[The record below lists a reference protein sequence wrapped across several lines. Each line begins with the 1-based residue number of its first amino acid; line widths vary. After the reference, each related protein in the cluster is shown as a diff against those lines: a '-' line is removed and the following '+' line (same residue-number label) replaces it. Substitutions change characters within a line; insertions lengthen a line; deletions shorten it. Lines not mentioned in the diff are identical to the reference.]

1 MRDIKY
7 DNMPLTLP
15 LAALRTLEC
24 CMRMVRD
31 SVVLSPSDLM
41 RFQGC
46 THATALDVRYLC
58 GEEGLEPEPDSD
70 EARLLQKHGD
80 THEATLLEELSRNGR
95 MVTVINRDGSFE
107 DAAAATRAA
116 LQRGDDYVYQAA
128 LGLDGVWQGYS
139 DFLERVDR
147 PSNLGAFSYEVI
159 DTKLKRSPDAKHLL
173 QLAVYS
179 DAIEEIQGAPPKRA
193 HLVLGDGSRQSFLLI
208 DYAAYARRLK
218 DRLEGFVAAPTET
231 RPAPVAACTL
241 CRWRTHCDG
250 EWDREDSLVLVAGIT
265 GSQRL
270 KLERASVHTLSR
282 LADFSNSVPHLA
294 TPTLAKLKTQAALQR
309 ARRAGGPPSFS
320 LRPHQRGL
328 GFDLF
333 PTPAR
338 GDLFFDMEG
347 DPFVDP
353 EGLEYL
359 FGIYQRDRSFKS
371 VWAHDRQQERE
382 ATGSVLRFFIEHL
395 DSHPNAHIFHYN
407 HYEVT
412 ALKRLATRHGVGE
425 EILDQLLRQERF
437 VDLYRIVRQTLFASE
452 PGYALKDLEAF
463 YMKHRTEALTTAGD
477 SILAYETWRD
487 NPDPA
492 ILEEICAYNQADC
505 RSTKMLRDW
514 LVGAVRPPGMPW
526 PQTARSEALSVNQI
540 EAEENEAEADREDL
554 RQRID
559 ARRADWGDRVA
570 DLLFEI
576 TWFHKRENKPQ
587 WWLHFDRAKM
597 ASQELVDD
605 LESLGGLQA
614 IEPPRDVKR
623 SLGRRYSFPLQETK
637 LHAGAKIAIR
647 ENRKNIGLLDLDP
660 EARTVDLKF
669 SATGDEPPDTL
680 DVIPGGPRDTKV
692 LAGAVRRVIESVLA
706 GSSRYQAVVDVVFRN
721 RPRLKG
727 IKPGKPVIGTGDI
740 VEETIAAVDR
750 LQLGALP
757 IQGPP
762 GTGKTWISSHVIL
775 HLAQRGCRVGVS
787 SNSHK
792 AIDKLLSE
800 VRKRAKENG
809 IPLPIIH
816 KIGGPEEHHDT
827 PDGIETTSDNKDSRL
842 NSYQVVGG
850 TAWLFARPESDQQ
863 FDYLFVDEGGQV
875 TLANLIAMGTAARN
889 IVLVGD
895 PMQLAQ
901 PTQGAHPG
909 ETGLS
914 ALEYVLD
921 GRRTIPPD
929 RGIFLPTSWRMH
941 PAICR
946 FISRQVYE
954 GRLSSDQA
962 AANQRVLLSGSHSFL
977 KPTGLVFRDVPHD
990 GNSQSSHEEGEEIKA
1005 AYDYLVGQ
1013 RFVDRA
1019 GKIRPMTKD
1028 DVLVVTPY
1036 NAQAN
1041 LLRGLLPHGARV
1053 GTIDKFQGQEAPV
1066 SLISMATSSSE
1077 ELPRNIAFLFSVN
1090 RLNVAISRAQALAVV
1105 FASSR
1110 LLDTP
1115 CRSIDDLRLVN
1126 TLCAAKEY
1134 AGTV

>member
-1 MRDIKY
+1 MQ
-7 DNMPLTLP
+7 
-15 LAALRTLEC
+15 LANGRI
-24 CMRMVRD
+24 
-31 SVVLSPSDLM
+31 VLSPSDLM

-46 THATALDVRYLC
+46 THVTALDRRFLH
-58 GEEGLEPEPDSD
+58 GEEGLEPEADSD
-70 EARLLQKHGD
+70 EARLLQGHGD
-80 THEATLLEELSRNGR
+80 THEATFLEKLRRNGR
-95 MVTVINRDGSFE
+95 MVTVIKRDGSFE

-116 LQRGDDYVYQAA
+116 LQRGDDYIYQAA
-128 LGLDGVWQGYS
+128 LGLDGLWQGYS
-139 DFLERVDR
+139 DFLVRVDR
-147 PSNLGAFSYEVI
+147 PSALGAFSYEVI

-173 QLAVYS
+173 QLLVYS
-179 DAIEEIQGAPPKRA
+179 DAVAEIQGAPPQRA
-193 HLVLGDGSRQSFLLI
+193 HLVLGDGSRQSFLLS
-208 DYAAYARRLK
+208 DYGAYARRLR

-231 RPAPVAACTL
+231 RPEPVAACIF
-241 CRWRTHCDG
+241 CRWRSRCEDQW
-250 EWDREDSLVLVAGIT
+250 EREDSLVLVAGVRR
-265 GSQRL
+265 SQRL
-270 KLERASVHTLSR
+270 TLERADVRTLTQ
-282 LADFSNSVPHLA
+282 LADCKRAIPHLA
-294 TPTLAKLKTQAALQR
+294 APTLQKLKTQATLQR

-320 LRPHQRGL
+320 LKPHQNGL
-328 GFDLF
+328 GFDLL
-333 PTPAR
+333 PRPAD

-347 DPFVDP
+347 DPFVEA

-359 FGIYQRDRSFKS
+359 FGIYQSDGSFKS

-395 DSHPNAHIFHYN
+395 ARHTNAHIFHYN

-437 VDLYRIVRQTLFASE
+437 VDLYRVVQQALFASE
-452 PGYALKDLEAF
+452 PGYSLKDLEAF
-463 YMKHRTEALTTAGD
+463 YMADRPETVTTASD
-477 SILAYETWRD
+477 SILAYETWRETGD
-487 NPDPA
+487 SA
-492 ILEEICAYNQADC
+492 ILDDLRAYNQADC

-514 LVGAVRPPGMPW
+514 LVNAVRLPGLPW
-526 PQTARSEALSVNQI
+526 PETARSDEVSVDQI

-559 ARRADWGDRVA
+559 ARRTDWGDRVA

-597 ASQELVDD
+597 GSHELIDD

-614 IEPPRDVKR
+614 IEPMRDVQR
-623 SLGRRYSFPLQETK
+623 SLGRRYSFPVQETK
-637 LHAGAKIAIR
+637 LRAGAKIAIR
-647 ENRKNIGLLDLDP
+647 ESRKNIGLLDLDP
-660 EARTVDLKF
+660 ETRIVDLKF
-669 SATGDEPPDTL
+669 SAAGDEPPDTL
-680 DVIPGGPRDTKV
+680 DIIPGGPRDTKV
-692 LAGAVRRVIESVLA
+692 LAGAVRRVVESVLT
-706 GSSRYQAVVDVVFRN
+706 GSNRYQAVIDVVFRN

-727 IKPGKPVIGTGDI
+727 LKPGEPVVGMDDI
-740 VEETIAAVDR
+740 IQETIAAVDR
-750 LQLGALP
+750 LGVLP

-762 GTGKTWISSHVIL
+762 GTGKTRISSHVIL
-775 HLAQRGCRVGVS
+775 HLAQRGCRIGVS

-800 VRKRAKENG
+800 VRKRAKESG
-809 IPLPIIH
+809 IALPIIH

-827 PDGIETTSDNKDSRL
+827 PEGIETTSDNKDSRL

-850 TAWLFARPESDQQ
+850 TAWLFARAESDQQ
-863 FDYLFVDEGGQV
+863 FDYLFVDEAGQV

-929 RGIFLPTSWRMH
+929 RGIFLPSSWRMH

-954 GRLSSDQA
+954 GRLSSDED
-962 AANQRVLLSGSHSFL
+962 AANQTLLLSGSHSFL
-977 KPTGLVFRDVPHD
+977 KPTGLVFRDVRHD
-990 GNSQSSHEEGEEIKA
+990 GNSQSSREEGEEIKA
-1005 AYDYLVGQ
+1005 AYEYLMGQ

-1019 GKIRPMTKD
+1019 GKIRSMTKD
-1028 DVLVVTPY
+1028 DLLVVTPY

-1041 LLRGLLPHGARV
+1041 LLRSLLPAGARV

-1105 FASSR
+1105 FASPR

-1115 CRSIDDLRLVN
+1115 CRSVDDLRLIN
-1126 TLCAAKEY
+1126 TLCAVEEY